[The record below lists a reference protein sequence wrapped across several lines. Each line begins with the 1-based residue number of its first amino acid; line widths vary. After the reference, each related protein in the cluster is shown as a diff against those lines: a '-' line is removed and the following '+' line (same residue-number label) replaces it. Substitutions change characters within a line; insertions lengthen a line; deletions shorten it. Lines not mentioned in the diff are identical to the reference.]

1 MTVAKNTYGSVDIQF
16 DYVPSDSINILLET
30 NILALPTFELK
41 TDDSVWH
48 TLSIRV
54 ATKTESTITYFVC
67 TTELDGVV
75 IDKANY
81 SISTDYSYQ
90 KQHVRIYIHNTALSI
105 YINGKWVY
113 SNVLGFVDY
122 VTDLVECTLSVH
134 GGALT
139 LYNIKRTELHDYRD
153 AVYVDYEA
161 TADSAIQSVI
171 QERPV
176 QIFSEPER
184 MLSFTYHCIK
194 DIVEAHHVKEYQ
206 TGINNNGNM
215 SSDGL
220 IYYTNVSIN
229 TSQHTADEVGLIT
242 RLYRLSNL
250 ETGAIRATKILQQL
264 ALERRYPITIFMRP
278 DPRLVIADQ
287 LDIDVIITG
296 TARNIVDHCVI
307 EDVSINFSDGDYGM
321 IIRGR
326 TLNENYE

>member
-1 MTVAKNTYGSVDIQF
+1 MTITLSNYGSVDIQF
-16 DYVPSDSINILLET
+16 DYTPDDSKNVLLTT

-41 TDDSVWH
+41 TDDSIWH
-48 TLSIRV
+48 ALSIRI
-54 ATKTESTITYFVC
+54 ATKTEDTITYFVC

-75 IDKANY
+75 IDKSSYPVSANY
-81 SISTDYSYQ
+81 IYQ
-90 KQHVRIYIHNTALSI
+90 KEHARIFIHNADISV
-105 YINGKWVY
+105 YINGKWIY
-113 SNVLGFVDY
+113 SNILGYVDY
-122 VTDLVECTLSVH
+122 VTDLVACTLSVH
-134 GGALT
+134 GGSLT

-176 QIFSEPER
+176 QVFSEPGR
-184 MLSFTYHCIK
+184 LLSFTYHCIK
-194 DIVEAHHVKEYQ
+194 DIVAGHHIKEYK
-206 TGINNNGNM
+206 TSISNNSGM

-229 TSQHTADEVGLIT
+229 TSQFTADEVGLVT

-264 ALERRYPITIFMRP
+264 ALERRYPISLSLRF

-287 LDIDVIITG
+287 LDIDVILTG
-296 TARNIVDHCVI
+296 TGRHIEDHCII
-307 EDVSINFSDGDYGM
+307 EDITFNFSDGEYSM
-321 IIRGR
+321 QLRGR
-326 TLNENYE
+326 TLKENYE